1 MNGIS
6 TNISPKNHPNVG
18 KYTIHGAYGIYTC
31 TIFQF
36 ANCHSLP
43 RGYRSIAQSSGVFG
57 GPARVQDTMRGP
69 QTLCLLVYNAMT

>member
-6 TNISPKNHPNVG
+6 TNICPKNQPDVG
-18 KYTIHGAYGIYTC
+18 KYTIHGAHGIYTC

-36 ANCHSLP
+36 AICHSLP

-57 GPARVQDTMRGP
+57 GGPARVQDTM
-69 QTLCLLVYNAMT
+69 